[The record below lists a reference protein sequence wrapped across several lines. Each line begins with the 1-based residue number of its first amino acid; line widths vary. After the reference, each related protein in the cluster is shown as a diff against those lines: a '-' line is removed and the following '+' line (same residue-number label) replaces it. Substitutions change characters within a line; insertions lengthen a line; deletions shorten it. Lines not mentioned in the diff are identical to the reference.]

1 MHDTHMQSC
10 TELSLKA
17 FASCLEAAAAAQRS
31 CMLSTPGDCLGTAF
45 SESWPFFLQSSAQLE
60 ERHLLITPSSATA
73 PPLGFLFL
81 WTHAKRPRFATPSA
95 TPPPAP

>member
-1 MHDTHMQSC
+1 MHDAHMQSC

-17 FASCLEAAAAAQRS
+17 FAFCLEAAAAVVYA
-31 CMLSTPGDCLGTAF
+31 LLLPEIVLVPLF